1 MNAARVTDILA
12 MSLMYCLTLGID
24 DWESIALSTEK
35 EILRKNLTSHQFPER
50 ARTHQ
55 LRGISTVSHFLN
67 VGQMCRDVRRRT
79 VEGVDPK
86 TWYGRVVTSVGRL
99 GTEKREGE
107 RGEGGRER
115 GHRKMKVV
123 DRRGDGRRRETGSS
137 GTGEPVEN
145 GGDGGGVQDFSME

>member
-1 MNAARVTDILA
+1 
-12 MSLMYCLTLGID
+12 MSK
-24 DWESIALSTEK
+24 DWGGIALLAEE

-79 VEGVDPK
+79 VERVDPE

-99 GTEKREGE
+99 EEEGAEKRKGKEGDA
-107 RGEGGRER
+107 GRWSIAGR
-115 GHRKMKVV
+115 
-123 DRRGDGRRRETGSS
+123 GRRRETGSS
-137 GTGEPVEN
+137 GTAKSAGN
-145 GGDGGGVQDFSME
+145 GHGGGVQDFSME